1 MTRVL
6 AGDLGGTNTRLAIV
20 STDGGPRRWVTRE
33 DFHSRDHDSLEELVR
48 SFLSRTNHP
57 VAKAT
62 FGVAGPVVAGQASIT
77 NLPWVID
84 AARLQAACG
93 LSSVTLVNDVQALA
107 HALLVLETADL
118 HTLNPGEP
126 VRDGAMA
133 IVAPGT
139 GLGEAFLIWDG
150 RRYRACP
157 SEGGHADFAPQDSLQ
172 AELLASLHS
181 RFDHVSYER

>member
-84 AARLQAACG
+84 APAAG
-93 LSSVTLVNDVQALA
+93 RVW
-107 HALLVLETADL
+107 LVLGHISERC
-118 HTLNPGEP
+118 PGA
-126 VRDGAMA
+126 G
-133 IVAPGT
+133 
-139 GLGEAFLIWDG
+139 
-150 RRYRACP
+150 
-157 SEGGHADFAPQDSLQ
+157 S
-172 AELLASLHS
+172 
-181 RFDHVSYER
+181 

>member
-77 NLPWVID
+77 NLPRGID
-84 AARLQAACG
+84 AARPPAPCG
-93 LSSVTLVNDVQALA
+93 LFPVPIVDEV
-107 HALLVLETADL
+107 HAAAPSLLV
-118 HTLNPGEP
+118 
-126 VRDGAMA
+126 R
-133 IVAPGT
+133 
-139 GLGEAFLIWDG
+139 
-150 RRYRACP
+150 
-157 SEGGHADFAPQDSLQ
+157 
-172 AELLASLHS
+172 
-181 RFDHVSYER
+181 

>member
-107 HALLVLETADL
+107 QPCWCL
-118 HTLNPGEP
+118 
-126 VRDGAMA
+126 
-133 IVAPGT
+133 
-139 GLGEAFLIWDG
+139 
-150 RRYRACP
+150 RRLTCTP
-157 SEGGHADFAPQDSLQ
+157 SI
-172 AELLASLHS
+172 
-181 RFDHVSYER
+181 

>member
-62 FGVAGPVVAGQASIT
+62 FGVAGPVVAGKATIT
-77 NLPWVID
+77 NLPWASD
-84 AARLQAACG
+84 PARVQPAGGSPRA
-93 LSSVTLVNDVQALA
+93 TLATEVQGLA
-107 HALLVLETADL
+107 HSSLVLGWDAPTA
-118 HTLNPGEP
+118 LNPG
-126 VRDGAMA
+126 
-133 IVAPGT
+133 
-139 GLGEAFLIWDG
+139 
-150 RRYRACP
+150 
-157 SEGGHADFAPQDSLQ
+157 
-172 AELLASLHS
+172 
-181 RFDHVSYER
+181 

>member
-62 FGVAGPVVAGQASIT
+62 FGVAGPVFAGYASIIK
-77 NLPWVID
+77 LSCGIYADW
-84 AARLQAACG
+84 LQAACD
-93 LSSVTLVNDVQALA
+93 LSSVILVNLY
-107 HALLVLETADL
+107 T
-118 HTLNPGEP
+118 
-126 VRDGAMA
+126 
-133 IVAPGT
+133 
-139 GLGEAFLIWDG
+139 
-150 RRYRACP
+150 
-157 SEGGHADFAPQDSLQ
+157 
-172 AELLASLHS
+172 
-181 RFDHVSYER
+181 

>member
-1 MTRVL
+1 MTRGL
-6 AGDLGGTNTRLAIV
+6 AGGVGGTNTRLAIV
-20 STDGGPRRWVTRE
+20 STDGGPRRWVARE

-48 SFLSRTNHP
+48 AFLSRTDHP

-93 LSSVTLVNDVQALA
+93 LSSVTLVNDVHALA
-107 HALLVLETADL
+107 HALLVLEAYDL

-126 VRDGAMA
+126 ARGGAMA
-133 IVAPGT
+133 I
-139 GLGEAFLIWDG
+139 DS
-150 RRYRACP
+150 P
-157 SEGGHADFAPQDSLQ
+157 S
-172 AELLASLHS
+172 
-181 RFDHVSYER
+181 

>member
-6 AGDLGGTNTRLAIV
+6 AGDLGGPNAGLAIV

-77 NLPWVID
+77 NLPWGID
-84 AARLQAACG
+84 PARLQAPCG
-93 LSSVTLVNDVQALA
+93 LSPVPLVNDVHALA
-107 HALLVLETADL
+107 HNPPGLEAGDPQPP
-118 HTLNPGEP
+118 HSPGP
-126 VRDGAMA
+126 ARD
-133 IVAPGT
+133 
-139 GLGEAFLIWDG
+139 
-150 RRYRACP
+150 R
-157 SEGGHADFAPQDSLQ
+157 GHAA
-172 AELLASLHS
+172 
-181 RFDHVSYER
+181 